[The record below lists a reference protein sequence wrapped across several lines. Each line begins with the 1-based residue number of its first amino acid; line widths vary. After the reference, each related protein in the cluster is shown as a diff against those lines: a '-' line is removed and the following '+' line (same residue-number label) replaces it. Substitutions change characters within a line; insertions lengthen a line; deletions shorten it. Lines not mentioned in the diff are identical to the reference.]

1 MKKTFFAFLLLSLLS
16 VLTFSL
22 SSCESLKSLFTKS
35 EDEDSTDTSGD
46 ETKPGSDFKMVAV
59 ITDLSDKIAVEV
71 IESEYTSGLH
81 WVNVANSTEFYAKD
95 GTKISRSDLK
105 VGDKVEILY
114 SGQVM
119 MSYPPQIVAARIS
132 VK

>member
-1 MKKTFFAFLLLSLLS
+1 M
-16 VLTFSL
+16 TFSL

-35 EDEDSTDTSGD
+35 EDEDSTDTNSD

-71 IESEYTSGLH
+71 IESEYTSGIH